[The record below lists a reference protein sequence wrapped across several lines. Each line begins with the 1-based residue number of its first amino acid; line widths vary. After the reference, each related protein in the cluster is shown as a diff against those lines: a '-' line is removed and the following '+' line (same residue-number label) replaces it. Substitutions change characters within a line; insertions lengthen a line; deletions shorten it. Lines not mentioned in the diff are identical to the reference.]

1 MSTEILLMA
10 DVDGLGVEGDV
21 VNVADGYARNFLFPK
36 KLGAPVTEAT
46 KRKLAKLQKEREEK
60 AKAELVE
67 ANAIL
72 AKLNGVSCTIAMK
85 VAKDG
90 KLYGSVTV
98 ANILDSLSAQGV
110 KLPASAIKLEEPL
123 RELGVY
129 DVNVVLNPQVET
141 KIKIWVVEE

>member
-46 KRKLAKLQKEREEK
+46 KRKLAKLQKDREEK